1 MSLKSE
7 DKVLTRQQRAE
18 YAATAFNFVI
28 QELFDKQPDDPLV
41 QSLLI
46 ITGNKEDI
54 RPILDLEKEDIDDL
68 HYYKASDNDESSE
81 TSLPT
86 TVSINKGDKGRI
98 KRLIR
103 FEEFRR
109 DNGDPVLP
117 DWSNVTGA

>member
-1 MSLKSE
+1 MMYLKSE

-68 HYYKASDNDESSE
+68 H
-81 TSLPT
+81 
-86 TVSINKGDKGRI
+86 
-98 KRLIR
+98 
-103 FEEFRR
+103 
-109 DNGDPVLP
+109 
-117 DWSNVTGA
+117 